1 VDEPTIARRARVL
14 RELGRRKNVKFRAR
28 MVGSIQEVLVLETRE
43 RATGRL
49 TGLTGNYVE
58 VRFEGSDALT
68 GRLARVRVTD
78 AERERTLGELA
89 TE

>member
-1 VDEPTIARRARVL
+1 VL
-14 RELGRRKNVKFRAR
+14 RELGRRKNAKFRER
-28 MVGSIQEVLVLETRE
+28 IVGSIQEVLVLEKRD
-43 RATGRL
+43 RATGWL

-58 VRFEGSDALT
+58 VCFEGSDALT
-68 GRLARVRVTD
+68 GRLVRVRVTD